1 MIHNEDDQN
10 EQNNQIN
17 TNNQHNNNPNQNQ
30 NHNQNQQTQ
39 DTGFFDFIMDFV
51 RAEIR
56 KPEMKEEVLRPLIK
70 WVLWNLMPY
79 AFLFIGLNF
88 FFTMLAVLLVMLF
101 IKQKA

>member
-1 MIHNEDDQN
+1 MIHNNEDDQN

-17 TNNQHNNNPNQNQ
+17 TNNPNQNQ
-30 NHNQNQQTQ
+30 Q

-88 FFTMLAVLLVMLF
+88 FFTMLAVLMVMLF
-101 IKQKA
+101 IRNK

>member
-1 MIHNEDDQN
+1 MIHNNEDDHN
-10 EQNNQIN
+10 EPNNQIN
-17 TNNQHNNNPNQNQ
+17 TNNQHDNNP
-30 NHNQNQQTQ
+30 NQNQQTQ

-88 FFTMLAVLLVMLF
+88 FFTMLAVLMVMLF
-101 IKQKA
+101 IKQKS

>member
-17 TNNQHNNNPNQNQ
+17 TNNQHNNNQNQ
-30 NHNQNQQTQ
+30 NHQTQ
-39 DTGFFDFIMDFV
+39 DSGFFDFIMDFV

-88 FFTMLAVLLVMLF
+88 FFTMLAVLMVMLF
-101 IKQKA
+101 IKQKS

>member
-1 MIHNEDDQN
+1 
-10 EQNNQIN
+10 
-17 TNNQHNNNPNQNQ
+17 
-30 NHNQNQQTQ
+30 
-39 DTGFFDFIMDFV
+39 MDFV

-88 FFTMLAVLLVMLF
+88 FFTMLAVLMVMLF

>member
-1 MIHNEDDQN
+1 MIHNNEDDQN

-17 TNNQHNNNPNQNQ
+17 TNNPNQNQ
-30 NHNQNQQTQ
+30 Q

-88 FFTMLAVLLVMLF
+88 FFTMLAVLMVMLF

>member
-1 MIHNEDDQN
+1 MIHNNEDDHN
-10 EQNNQIN
+10 EPNNQIN
-17 TNNQHNNNPNQNQ
+17 TNNQHDNSSNQNQ
-30 NHNQNQQTQ
+30 Q

-88 FFTMLAVLLVMLF
+88 FFTMLAVLMVMLF
-101 IKQKA
+101 IKQKS

>member
-1 MIHNEDDQN
+1 MIHNNEDDHN

-17 TNNQHNNNPNQNQ
+17 TNNPNQNQ
-30 NHNQNQQTQ
+30 Q

-88 FFTMLAVLLVMLF
+88 FFTMLAVLMVMLF
-101 IKQKA
+101 IRNK